1 MRTLL
6 EGVREGE
13 GFIKKETLEPSLERF
28 LSVREEDV
36 LSRGKL

>member
-1 MRTLL
+1 MQTLL

-13 GFIKKETLEPSLERF
+13 GFIKMEILEPSLERF

-36 LSRGKL
+36 LARGKL